1 MISVFV
7 PVVIPGGELV
17 VCREGMDAT
26 DSERSPKGINATGGC
41 SMDAVEPILTLRGL
55 YVLISV
61 G

>member
-1 MISVFV
+1 M

-55 YVLISV
+55 YVLISM